1 MYIRYNKKY
10 VERARVLRNNM
21 TPEERKIWY
30 DFLSKNQYRFTR
42 QKIIENYIVDFY
54 CPKKKLIIEID
65 GNQHYTVDGKEY
77 DKIRTD
83 LLNAY
88 NLTVLR
94 YKNKDIQTNFTK
106 VCSQINQVLN
116 NKWPKLVV
124 LPLTNNGY
132 AIE

>member
-116 NKWPKLVV
+116 NK
-124 LPLTNNGY
+124 
-132 AIE
+132 